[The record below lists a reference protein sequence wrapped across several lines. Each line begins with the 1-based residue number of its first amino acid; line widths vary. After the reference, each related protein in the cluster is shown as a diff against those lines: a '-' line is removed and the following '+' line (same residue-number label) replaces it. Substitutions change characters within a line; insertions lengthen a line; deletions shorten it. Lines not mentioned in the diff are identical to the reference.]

1 VAIPRQAAVAA
12 NTTIASKARANAPT
26 EVQSAPAM
34 PQLREW
40 QLSRLEGPWIRAL
53 IMTPSVAQFMNTTLY
68 GIQDY
73 RSLQPLLMTPTE
85 TVLMAF
91 AIDANPGLSHTRFEG
106 RAIEFLATA
115 TFRWRNAAAL
125 R

>member
-1 VAIPRQAAVAA
+1 VHSALAIP
-12 NTTIASKARANAPT
+12 
-26 EVQSAPAM
+26 PA
-34 PQLREW
+34 REW
-40 QLSRLEGPWIRAL
+40 QLIRLEGPWIRAL
-53 IMTPSVAQFMNTTLY
+53 IMTPSVARFMNTTLY

-73 RSLQPLLMTPTE
+73 RSLQPLLKTPTE

-91 AIDANPGLSHTRFEG
+91 AIDASPALSHTRFEG

-115 TFRWRNAAAL
+115 TFRSRNTAAL

>member
-1 VAIPRQAAVAA
+1 
-12 NTTIASKARANAPT
+12 
-26 EVQSAPAM
+26 
-34 PQLREW
+34 
-40 QLSRLEGPWIRAL
+40 
-53 IMTPSVAQFMNTTLY
+53 
-68 GIQDY
+68 
-73 RSLQPLLMTPTE
+73 MTPTE

-91 AIDANPGLSHTRFEG
+91 AIDANPGLSHTRFVA